1 MRARL
6 NDPTWWTNALQ
17 IVKTVAAAVIAWVL
31 AVYVF
36 DIEQAFLAPW
46 AALLTVHATVYRTFR
61 RGAQQV
67 GATVLGV
74 LVAFALGSLLGL
86 NALSLGLTILVALV
100 AGSVRG
106 LRAESTT
113 AAATALVVLTTGA
126 SDEAGALL
134 TRLADT
140 GIGIAVGLLINL
152 LVWPPLRD
160 RSAAAHVDAIDDRL
174 GELLSEIATT
184 LRGSVSEEDVD
195 GWTTRTSELD
205 GDIERAWGVVRQAR
219 ESGKL
224 NPRRVAR
231 DRIRA
236 TEDYDGLLERLEQAV
251 ADTRSMARTIWLA
264 SVPPERWNPA
274 FRTPWLDLLERAGAA
289 VSDADPDELRA
300 VREDLDALAG
310 ELSIARAAGRL
321 LARRRR
327 AARQPPQHPR
337 VARRGRRR
345 PARPGAGARAVGP
358 ALSSGHW
365 RRRIRRRRLLR
376 LDQLRQPQVELLPGE
391 QRRSVAEEL
400 RGDGRR
406 RVHLLLQR
414 RRIDRHAEH

>member
-17 IVKTVAAAVIAWVL
+17 IVKTVVAAVVAWVL

-74 LVAFALGSLLGL
+74 LVAFGLGSLLGL
-86 NALSLGLTILVALV
+86 NALSLGLTILVGLV

-106 LRAESTT
+106 LRAETTT

-126 SDEAGALL
+126 SDEASALL

-174 GELLSEIATT
+174 GELLSEIAAT
-184 LRGSVSEEDVD
+184 LRGSVGEEDVD

-251 ADTRSMARTIWLA
+251 ADTRSMARTIALA
-264 SVPPERWNPA
+264 SVPPERWDPA
-274 FRTPWLDLLERAGAA
+274 FRAPWLDLLERAGAA

-310 ELSIARAAGRL
+310 ELSAHVLPDGFW
-321 LARRRR
+321 
-327 AARQPPQHPR
+327 P
-337 VARRGRRR
+337 V
-345 PARPGAGARAVGP
+345 AGALLVNLRNILASLDVVADAQPVQVPAP
-358 ALSSGHW
+358 ALAGSHPSV
-365 RRRIRRRRLLR
+365 RSRL
-376 LDQLRQPQVELLPGE
+376 
-391 QRRSVAEEL
+391 
-400 RGDGRR
+400 
-406 RVHLLLQR
+406 
-414 RRIDRHAEH
+414 